1 MPSPEAESLS
11 PAMKPPFR
19 RAAWVRATPF
29 AVFIAALALRSWA
42 PQDDSW
48 GFDTRWLYALQLLLP
63 AALIAAWWREYG
75 ELLRDSLPSLR
86 EVALAVVAGLLV
98 FGLWIHLDAPW
109 MTISAG
115 AAPAFDATNGSGG
128 IDWPL
133 VAVRLMGA
141 ALLVPVMEELFWRS
155 FLMRWVQQPVFEGLA
170 PQAVGLRAVVIA
182 TFMFMLAHT
191 LWLAA
196 IIAGLVYAWLYIRSG
211 RLWTAVIAHAVTNAA
226 LGVWVVGTGNWQFW

>member
-1 MPSPEAESLS
+1 MSL
-11 PAMKPPFR
+11 PFR
-19 RAAWVRATPF
+19 RAAWVHTLPF
-29 AVFIAALALRSWA
+29 VVFMAALALRSYA

-48 GFDTRWLYALQLLLP
+48 GFDTRWLYALQLVLP
-63 AALIAAWWREYG
+63 AALIGWWWREYG
-75 ELLRDSLPSLR
+75 ELARAAWPTLR
-86 EVALAVVAGLLV
+86 ETLWAVLAGLVV
-98 FGLWIHLDAPW
+98 FALWIHLDAPW

-115 AAPAFDATNGSGG
+115 AAPAFDATDGAGAIN
-128 IDWPL
+128 WPL

-182 TFMFMLAHT
+182 TFLFMLAHP

-196 IIAGLVYAWLYIRSG
+196 IVAGLVYAWLYIRSG
-211 RLWTAVIAHAVTNAA
+211 KLWTAVIAHAVTNGV
-226 LGVWVVGTGNWQFW
+226 LGLWVLATGSWQFW